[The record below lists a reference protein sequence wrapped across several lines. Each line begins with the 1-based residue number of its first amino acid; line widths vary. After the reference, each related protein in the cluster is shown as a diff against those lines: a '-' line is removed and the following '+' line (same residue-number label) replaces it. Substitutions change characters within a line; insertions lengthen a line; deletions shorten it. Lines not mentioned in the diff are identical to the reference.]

1 MTDTIIHVGDVGTAF
16 QITIVQPDGVTAI
29 PVDSATE
36 KKIYFQKSDG
46 SRVVQDAEFVTDGSD
61 GKIQY
66 VSEIGDVDISGTW
79 LMQGYVEI
87 TEGKFFSEA
96 VRFLVHDTLYIEEE
110 EPET

>member
-1 MTDTIIHVGDVGTAF
+1 MTDTIIHVGDVGTIF
-16 QITIVQPDGVTAI
+16 RVTVVETDGVTAI
-29 PVDSATE
+29 PVDTATE

-46 SRVVQDAEFVTDGSD
+46 TRVVQDAEFVTDGSD

-66 VSEIGDVDISGTW
+66 VSQTGDVDISGTW

-87 TEGKFFSEA
+87 AEGKFFSEA

-110 EPET
+110 GPET